1 MTLLQLNSIEQQKQ
15 LWKDS
20 SYILKLRLIFE
31 YRLALAEITRFSVN
45 LNAASSVTLI

>member
-1 MTLLQLNSIEQQKQ
+1 MLQLNSIEQEKE

-31 YRLALAEITRFSVN
+31 YRLALAEITRFAVN
-45 LNAASSVTLI
+45 MNFSSSATLI